1 MYFPLKRQILF
12 CFFWFCNSVCVAAS
26 VTAILDEPSSTLSGV
41 QSCGPYFWSR
51 KLFVNK
57 LRELLDR
64 SDVKCEIKDIYIGE
78 VSIAEIMVEDETYL
92 AIDCIVREN
101 EKEDWR
107 MDTVFIP
114 TKYIKYDND
123 DTNFIK
129 GVKFLSKQ
137 VEKQNVV
144 LN

>member
-1 MYFPLKRQILF
+1 MRSEDELLEISQKVNEFSNSDTMKRLTEF
-12 CFFWFCNSVCVAAS
+12 VV
-26 VTAILDEPSSTLSGV
+26 
-41 QSCGPYFWSR
+41 SR
-51 KLFVNK
+51 KRFINK

-78 VSIAEIMVEDETYL
+78 VSIAQMMVEEETYL
-92 AIDCIVREN
+92 AVDCIVREN

-114 TKYIKYDND
+114 TKYIEDDRDNTD
-123 DTNFIK
+123 FIK
-129 GVKFLSKQ
+129 GVKFLTKQ
-137 VEKQNVV
+137 IEKENIV

>member
-1 MYFPLKRQILF
+1 MT
-12 CFFWFCNSVCVAAS
+12 SE
-26 VTAILDEPSSTLSGV
+26 DELLEISHRVDEFSGSDTMKKLTEFV
-41 QSCGPYFWSR
+41 VSR
-51 KLFVNK
+51 KRFINK

-78 VSIAEIMVEDETYL
+78 VSIAQIMVEEETYL

-114 TKYIKYDND
+114 TKFITND
-123 DTNFIK
+123 SNNTDFIK

-137 VEKQNVV
+137 VEMQNIV

>member
-1 MYFPLKRQILF
+1 MRSEDELLEISQKVNEFSNSDTMKRLTEF
-12 CFFWFCNSVCVAAS
+12 VV
-26 VTAILDEPSSTLSGV
+26 
-41 QSCGPYFWSR
+41 SR
-51 KLFVNK
+51 KRFINK

-78 VSIAEIMVEDETYL
+78 VSIAQIMVEEETYL

-114 TKYIKYDND
+114 TKFITND
-123 DTNFIK
+123 SNNTDFIK

-137 VEKQNVV
+137 VETQNVL

>member
-1 MYFPLKRQILF
+1 MT
-12 CFFWFCNSVCVAAS
+12 SE
-26 VTAILDEPSSTLSGV
+26 DELLEISHRVDEFSGSDTMKKLTEFV
-41 QSCGPYFWSR
+41 VSR
-51 KLFVNK
+51 KRFINK

-78 VSIAEIMVEDETYL
+78 VSIAQMIVEEETYL
-92 AIDCIVREN
+92 AVDCIVREN
-101 EKEDWR
+101 EKENWR

-114 TKYIKYDND
+114 TKFITND
-123 DTNFIK
+123 SNNTDFIK

-137 VEKQNVV
+137 IETQNVV

>member
-1 MYFPLKRQILF
+1 MTSEDELLEISQKVNEFSDSDTMKRLTEF
-12 CFFWFCNSVCVAAS
+12 VV
-26 VTAILDEPSSTLSGV
+26 
-41 QSCGPYFWSR
+41 SR
-51 KLFVNK
+51 KRFVNK

-78 VSIAEIMVEDETYL
+78 VSIAQIMVEEETYL

-114 TKYIKYDND
+114 TKFITND
-123 DTNFIK
+123 SNNTDFIK

-137 VEKQNVV
+137 VEMQNVV

>member
-1 MYFPLKRQILF
+1 MRSEDELLEISQKINEFSYSDTMKRLTEF
-12 CFFWFCNSVCVAAS
+12 VV
-26 VTAILDEPSSTLSGV
+26 
-41 QSCGPYFWSR
+41 SR

-78 VSIAEIMVEDETYL
+78 VSIAEIMVEEETYL

>member
-1 MYFPLKRQILF
+1 MRSEDELLEILQKVNEFSNSDTMKRLTEF
-12 CFFWFCNSVCVAAS
+12 VV
-26 VTAILDEPSSTLSGV
+26 
-41 QSCGPYFWSR
+41 SR
-51 KLFVNK
+51 KRFINK

-78 VSIAEIMVEDETYL
+78 VSIAQMMVEEETYL
-92 AIDCIVREN
+92 AVDCIVREN

-114 TKYIKYDND
+114 TKYIEDDRDNTD
-123 DTNFIK
+123 FIK
-129 GVKFLSKQ
+129 GVKFLTKQ
-137 VEKQNVV
+137 IEKENIV

>member
-1 MYFPLKRQILF
+1 MRSEDELLEISQKLSEFSDSDTMKRLTEFI
-12 CFFWFCNSVCVAAS
+12 
-26 VTAILDEPSSTLSGV
+26 I
-41 QSCGPYFWSR
+41 SR
-51 KLFVNK
+51 KHFVNK

-78 VSIAEIMVEDETYL
+78 VSIAQIMVEEETYL

-114 TKYIKYDND
+114 TKFITND
-123 DTNFIK
+123 SNNTDFIE

-137 VEKQNVV
+137 VETQNVV

>member
-1 MYFPLKRQILF
+1 MT
-12 CFFWFCNSVCVAAS
+12 SE
-26 VTAILDEPSSTLSGV
+26 DELLEISHRVDEFSGSDTMKKLTEFV
-41 QSCGPYFWSR
+41 VSR
-51 KLFVNK
+51 KRFINK

-78 VSIAEIMVEDETYL
+78 VSIAQIMVEEETYL

-114 TKYIKYDND
+114 TKFITND
-123 DTNFIK
+123 SNNTDFIK

-137 VEKQNVV
+137 VEMQNVV

>member
-1 MYFPLKRQILF
+1 MRSEDELLEISQKVNEFSDSDTMKRLTEF
-12 CFFWFCNSVCVAAS
+12 VV
-26 VTAILDEPSSTLSGV
+26 
-41 QSCGPYFWSR
+41 SR
-51 KLFVNK
+51 KRFVNK

-78 VSIAEIMVEDETYL
+78 VSIAQIMVEEETYL

-114 TKYIKYDND
+114 TKFITND
-123 DTNFIK
+123 SNNTDFIK

-137 VEKQNVV
+137 VETQNVV

>member
-1 MYFPLKRQILF
+1 MT
-12 CFFWFCNSVCVAAS
+12 SE
-26 VTAILDEPSSTLSGV
+26 DELLEISHRVDEFSGSDTMKKLTEFV
-41 QSCGPYFWSR
+41 LSR
-51 KLFVNK
+51 KRFINK

-78 VSIAEIMVEDETYL
+78 VSIAQIMVEEETYL

-114 TKYIKYDND
+114 TKFITND
-123 DTNFIK
+123 SNNTDFIK

-137 VEKQNVV
+137 VETQNVL

>member
-1 MYFPLKRQILF
+1 MRSEDELLEISQKLSEFSDSDIMKRLTEF
-12 CFFWFCNSVCVAAS
+12 VV
-26 VTAILDEPSSTLSGV
+26 
-41 QSCGPYFWSR
+41 SR
-51 KLFVNK
+51 KRFINK

-78 VSIAEIMVEDETYL
+78 VSIAKIMVEEETYL
-92 AIDCIVREN
+92 AVDCIVREN

-107 MDTVFIP
+107 MDTIFIP
-114 TKYIKYDND
+114 TKFITNDSDNTD
-123 DTNFIK
+123 FIE

-137 VEKQNVV
+137 VETQNIV

>member
-1 MYFPLKRQILF
+1 MTSEDELLEILHRVDEFSNSDIMKRITEF
-12 CFFWFCNSVCVAAS
+12 VV
-26 VTAILDEPSSTLSGV
+26 
-41 QSCGPYFWSR
+41 SR
-51 KLFVNK
+51 KRLINK

-78 VSIAEIMVEDETYL
+78 ISIAQIMVEDETYL

-114 TKYIKYDND
+114 TKYIKDDND
-123 DTNFIK
+123 NTNFIE

-137 VEKQNVV
+137 VETQNIV

>member
-1 MYFPLKRQILF
+1 MRSEDELLEISQKLSEFSDSDIMKRLTEF
-12 CFFWFCNSVCVAAS
+12 VV
-26 VTAILDEPSSTLSGV
+26 
-41 QSCGPYFWSR
+41 SR
-51 KLFVNK
+51 KRCINK

-78 VSIAEIMVEDETYL
+78 VSIAKIMVEEETYL
-92 AIDCIVREN
+92 AVDCIVREN

-107 MDTVFIP
+107 MDTIFIP
-114 TKYIKYDND
+114 TKFITNDSDNTD
-123 DTNFIK
+123 FIE

-137 VEKQNVV
+137 VETQNIV

>member
-1 MYFPLKRQILF
+1 MTSEDELLEISQEVNEFSDSDTMKRLTEF
-12 CFFWFCNSVCVAAS
+12 VV
-26 VTAILDEPSSTLSGV
+26 
-41 QSCGPYFWSR
+41 SR
-51 KLFVNK
+51 KRFVNK

-78 VSIAEIMVEDETYL
+78 VSIAQIMVEEETYL

-114 TKYIKYDND
+114 TKFITND
-123 DTNFIK
+123 SNNTDFIK

-137 VEKQNVV
+137 VETQNVL

>member
-1 MYFPLKRQILF
+1 MTSEDELLEISQKVNEFSDSDTMKRLTEF
-12 CFFWFCNSVCVAAS
+12 VV
-26 VTAILDEPSSTLSGV
+26 
-41 QSCGPYFWSR
+41 SR
-51 KLFVNK
+51 KCFVNK

-78 VSIAEIMVEDETYL
+78 VSIAQIMVEEETYL

-114 TKYIKYDND
+114 TKFITND
-123 DTNFIK
+123 SNNTDFIK

-137 VEKQNVV
+137 VETQI
-144 LN
+144 

>member
-1 MYFPLKRQILF
+1 MTSEDELLEISQKVNEFSDSDTMKRLTEF
-12 CFFWFCNSVCVAAS
+12 VV
-26 VTAILDEPSSTLSGV
+26 
-41 QSCGPYFWSR
+41 SR
-51 KLFVNK
+51 KRFVNK

-78 VSIAEIMVEDETYL
+78 VSIAQIMVEEETYL

-114 TKYIKYDND
+114 TKFITND
-123 DTNFIK
+123 SNNTDFIK

-137 VEKQNVV
+137 VETQNVL

>member
-1 MYFPLKRQILF
+1 MTSEDELLEISQKVNEFSNSDTMKRLTEF
-12 CFFWFCNSVCVAAS
+12 VV
-26 VTAILDEPSSTLSGV
+26 
-41 QSCGPYFWSR
+41 SR
-51 KLFVNK
+51 KRFINK

-78 VSIAEIMVEDETYL
+78 VSIAQMMVEEETYL
-92 AIDCIVREN
+92 AVDCIVREN

-114 TKYIKYDND
+114 TKYIEDDRDNTD
-123 DTNFIK
+123 FIK
-129 GVKFLSKQ
+129 GVKFLTKQ
-137 VEKQNVV
+137 IEKENIV

>member
-1 MYFPLKRQILF
+1 MT
-12 CFFWFCNSVCVAAS
+12 SE
-26 VTAILDEPSSTLSGV
+26 DELLEISHRVDEFSGSDTMKKLTEFV
-41 QSCGPYFWSR
+41 VSR
-51 KLFVNK
+51 KRFINK

-78 VSIAEIMVEDETYL
+78 VSIAQIMVEEETYL

-114 TKYIKYDND
+114 TKFITND
-123 DTNFIK
+123 SNNTDFIK

-137 VEKQNVV
+137 VETQNVL

>member
-1 MYFPLKRQILF
+1 MTSEDELLEISQKVNEFSDSDTMKRLTEF
-12 CFFWFCNSVCVAAS
+12 VV
-26 VTAILDEPSSTLSGV
+26 
-41 QSCGPYFWSR
+41 SR
-51 KLFVNK
+51 KRFVNK

-78 VSIAEIMVEDETYL
+78 VSIAQIMVEEETYL

-107 MDTVFIP
+107 MDTIFIP
-114 TKYIKYDND
+114 TKFITND
-123 DTNFIK
+123 SNNTDFIK

-137 VEKQNVV
+137 VETQNVL

>member
-1 MYFPLKRQILF
+1 MT
-12 CFFWFCNSVCVAAS
+12 SE
-26 VTAILDEPSSTLSGV
+26 DELLEISHRVDEFSGSDTMKKLTEFV
-41 QSCGPYFWSR
+41 VSR
-51 KLFVNK
+51 KRFINK

-64 SDVKCEIKDIYIGE
+64 SDVKCEIRDIYIGE
-78 VSIAEIMVEDETYL
+78 VSIAQIMVEEETYL

-114 TKYIKYDND
+114 TKFITND
-123 DTNFIK
+123 SNNTDFIK

-137 VEKQNVV
+137 VEMQNVV

>member
-1 MYFPLKRQILF
+1 MRSEDELLEISQKVNEFSNSDTMKRLTEF
-12 CFFWFCNSVCVAAS
+12 VV
-26 VTAILDEPSSTLSGV
+26 
-41 QSCGPYFWSR
+41 SR
-51 KLFVNK
+51 KRFINK

-78 VSIAEIMVEDETYL
+78 VSIAQIMVEEETYL

-114 TKYIKYDND
+114 TKFITND
-123 DTNFIK
+123 SNNTDFIK

-137 VEKQNVV
+137 VEMQNVV

>member
-1 MYFPLKRQILF
+1 MT
-12 CFFWFCNSVCVAAS
+12 SE
-26 VTAILDEPSSTLSGV
+26 DELLEISHRVDEFSGSDTMKKLTEFV
-41 QSCGPYFWSR
+41 VSR
-51 KLFVNK
+51 KRFINK

-78 VSIAEIMVEDETYL
+78 VSIAQIMVEEETYL

-114 TKYIKYDND
+114 TKFITD
-123 DTNFIK
+123 DSNNTDFIK

-137 VEKQNVV
+137 VETQNVV

>member
-1 MYFPLKRQILF
+1 MRSEDELLEISQKVNEFSYSDTMKRLTEF
-12 CFFWFCNSVCVAAS
+12 VV
-26 VTAILDEPSSTLSGV
+26 
-41 QSCGPYFWSR
+41 SR

-57 LRELLDR
+57 LRELLDK

-78 VSIAEIMVEDETYL
+78 VSIAQIMVEDETYL
-92 AIDCIVREN
+92 AIDCVVREN

-123 DTNFIK
+123 DNNFIK

-137 VEKQNVV
+137 VETQNVV

>member
-1 MYFPLKRQILF
+1 MRSEDELLEISQKVSEFSDSDIMKRLTEFI
-12 CFFWFCNSVCVAAS
+12 V
-26 VTAILDEPSSTLSGV
+26 
-41 QSCGPYFWSR
+41 SR
-51 KLFVNK
+51 KRFVNK

-78 VSIAEIMVEDETYL
+78 VSIAKIMVEEETYL
-92 AIDCIVREN
+92 AVDCIVREN

-107 MDTVFIP
+107 MDTIFIP
-114 TKYIKYDND
+114 TKFITNDSDNTD
-123 DTNFIK
+123 FIE

-137 VEKQNVV
+137 VETQNIL